1 MPKIRL
7 TLIKCNK
14 PEEREDHPWEPG
26 DELRLDVRV
35 DGEKYFTL
43 AVWRGKGFVTG
54 TEGRIERTWT
64 FKESIEFRLMELD
77 PYTEDEVLGRKVI
90 RAGAKTGKGKLHF
103 MQLGADYTIDYAFP
117 QGSP

>member
-1 MPKIRL
+1 MPKIKL
-7 TLIKCNK
+7 TLIKCIR

-26 DELRLDVRV
+26 DELRLDARV
-35 DGEKYFTL
+35 DSDKYFTL

-77 PYTEDEVLGRKVI
+77 PYTEDEVLGKKVV
-90 RAGAKTGKGKLHF
+90 RAGAKAKNGKMHF
-103 MQLGADYTIDYAFP
+103 TRLGAHYTLDYVHP
-117 QGSP
+117 QGTP